1 MEGTI
6 EQFKVKELPLH
17 FVLNLRMSDEN
28 CLVFNWYRSRAV
40 PEISLF
46 RVPTKDEKYSI
57 NWRINMVA
65 VITRDTLMKVI

>member
-28 CLVFNWYRSRAV
+28 CLVFNWYRSSAV